1 MTKFLEKL
9 NQLFSSFLQKVQ
21 PLLQKIHLSAQN
33 IKKPSSFWKLGII
46 GGLAIICL
54 YYPLGGLM
62 IDDIDTSSTYR
73 PQSQNG
79 KLASADMAA
88 YLINREVH
96 HKIWTPNLP
105 FLFPSYFL
113 DNMPNFQ
120 LGLMSAVSKTVSA
133 ISHAQMTVV
142 SQTPVDVLKESAE
155 LLQYPG
161 NVWLFSP
168 QNNLIPAPSSAT
180 QYKKGR
186 KKLNSFNEAVAEGR
200 VIFERSPQNLALIL
214 KAIRKDIR
222 SLILKTETHVFEN
235 NTSFVDF
242 KADDTFYFAQGK
254 LYAYSQILKGLGI
267 DFKTALVKYDIY
279 PQWTTALK
287 LLKDASD
294 LNPTIVRNGKLN
306 SSFAPNHLITIN
318 YFASRTLNRLDNMI
332 NKLDKNTEK

>member
-21 PLLQKIHLSAQN
+21 PLLQKIHLSAPN

-133 ISHAQMTVV
+133 ISHAQMTAV
-142 SQTPVDVLKESAE
+142 SQTPVDVIKESAD

-186 KKLNSFNEAVAEGR
+186 KKLNSFNDAVAEGK

-235 NTSFVDF
+235 NTSLVDF

>member
-1 MTKFLEKL
+1 MIEFFGNLK
-9 NQLFSSFLQKVQ
+9 QIASSFLQKLQ
-21 PLLQKIHLSAQN
+21 TLLQKIRASVQN
-33 IKKPSSFWKLGII
+33 IKKPASFWKPLII
-46 GGLAIICL
+46 GGAAVICL

-62 IDDIDTSSTYR
+62 IDNIDTSSTYR
-73 PQSQNG
+73 PQNQNG

-133 ISHAQMTVV
+133 ISRAQITTV
-142 SQTPVDVLKESAE
+142 SQSAVDNLKESAE

-186 KKLNSFNEAVAEGR
+186 KKLNIFNEAVAEGK
-200 VIFERSPQNLALIL
+200 VVFEHSPQNLSLIL
-214 KAIRKDIR
+214 KTIRKDIR
-222 SLILKTETHVFEN
+222 SLILKTENHIFEN
-235 NTSFVDF
+235 NTSFFDF

-254 LYAYSQILKGLGI
+254 LYAYSQLLRGLGL
-267 DFKTALVKYDIY
+267 DFKTVLIKYDIY

-294 LNPTIVRNGKLN
+294 LNPTIVHNGKLN
-306 SSFAPNHLITIN
+306 SSFAPNHLTTIN